1 MSSAALLGLTFRKS
15 IVSGRPVT
23 TQGSAEWHFYH
34 INFPESLTMGL
45 APMLGET
52 PGSGQP
58 NRHAPGLPTRSRN
71 GAADTLFHQGR
82 PTAGRSRFPSASGPV
97 APPAATMPRASP
109 RPLPAD
115 SSSSGPSGVTPAPS
129 VRQPHPPVGLGSVR
143 RRWEALPLTHEGS

>member
-1 MSSAALLGLTFRKS
+1 MRGLTFRKS

-23 TQGSAEWHFYH
+23 TQSSAEWHFYH

-82 PTAGRSRFPSASGPV
+82 PTAGRSRFPSTSGPV

-115 SSSSGPSGVTPAPS
+115 SSSSGPSGATLSFLLPRAPPSRGAGRRPPA
-129 VRQPHPPVGLGSVR
+129 LGSPAVDPR
-143 RRWEALPLTHEGS
+143 GELSE

>member
-1 MSSAALLGLTFRKS
+1 MRGLTFRKS

-45 APMLGET
+45 APMLGEI

-71 GAADTLFHQGR
+71 GAAVTLFHQGR

-97 APPAATMPRASP
+97 APPAATMPRALP

-115 SSSSGPSGVTPAPS
+115 SSSSGPSGVTLILRAAPPS
-129 VRQPHPPVGLGSVR
+129 RGAGLVR
-143 RRWEALPLTHEGS
+143 RRWEALPLTREGS